1 MCLSG
6 NMNTPIMDWSFGKA
20 RPHDHRWELADSVH
34 EKALDRLHLFAV
46 AVAVEV
52 ESFCHV
58 R

>member
-1 MCLSG
+1 MFLSG
-6 NMNTPIMDWSFGKA
+6 SMNIPILDWSFD
-20 RPHDHRWELADSVH
+20 RVCLHDHSWALADSVH
-34 EKALDRLHLFAV
+34 EKALDRLHLFAY